1 MKPVIFVEYE
11 AEKARPRPES
21 ARRRAKC
28 DGLILKAPWALALVF
43 M

>member
-21 ARRRAKC
+21 ARRAKC